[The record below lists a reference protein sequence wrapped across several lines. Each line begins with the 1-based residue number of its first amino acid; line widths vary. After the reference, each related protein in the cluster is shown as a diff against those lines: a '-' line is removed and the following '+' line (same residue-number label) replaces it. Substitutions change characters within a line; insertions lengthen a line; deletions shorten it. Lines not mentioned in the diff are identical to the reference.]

1 MDEEL
6 GLQTH
11 ALDPLRDDVL
21 EYLDGLVAF
30 GLEGDLVVLVLDLA
44 NEPGILSLTRVL
56 ELDEVFEGVAEQL
69 SRMGHHGHFGVKGE
83 VVRHLHV
90 LLKPFV
96 VRFYLELSIWLN
108 SRTVASWV

>member
-44 NEPGILSLTRVL
+44 LALVG
-56 ELDEVFEGVAEQL
+56 
-69 SRMGHHGHFGVKGE
+69 
-83 VVRHLHV
+83 
-90 LLKPFV
+90 
-96 VRFYLELSIWLN
+96 
-108 SRTVASWV
+108 

>member
-6 GLQTH
+6 GLETH
-11 ALDPLRDDVL
+11 ALDALGDDVL
-21 EYLDGLVAF
+21 EDLDGLVAF
-30 GLEGDLVVLVLDLA
+30 GLEGDFVVLVLDLA
-44 NEPGILSLTRVL
+44 NEPGILFLTGVL

-69 SRMGHHGHFGVKGE
+69 CRVGHHGHFGVEGE

-90 LLKPFV
+90 LVQPFV

-108 SRTVASWV
+108 SLTVASWV